1 MSMQIESVPV
11 SDLKEYEKNS
21 RTHSD
26 DQVAKIA
33 ASVEEFGFT
42 NPILIDE
49 SNGVIAGHGRLQAA
63 KRINMGEVPCIRLAH
78 LSESQKRA
86 YVIADNKIA
95 ESGGWDDEM
104 LKMEIMELAQ
114 DDYDLK
120 LTGYDE
126 DGLDSIIAIY
136 EEVMEA
142 VQKKRDHKET
152 GHSQHDTV
160 RQVILIY
167 TSDEYPRVMEAM
179 REYAEEHGLSSNTEV
194 VNHLLENAPSKD
206 RKKED

>member
-63 KRINMGEVPCIRLAH
+63 KRINRGAVPCIRLAH

-120 LTGYDE
+120 LTGFDE
-126 DGLDSIIAIY
+126 AGLDSILAIS

-152 GHSQHDTV
+152 GHSQQDTV

>member
-1 MSMQIESVPV
+1 MQIESVPV

-120 LTGYDE
+120 LTGFDE
-126 DGLDSIIAIY
+126 AGLDSILAIS

-152 GHSQHDTV
+152 GHSQQDTV

>member
-120 LTGYDE
+120 LTGFDE
-126 DGLDSIIAIY
+126 AGLDSILAIS

-152 GHSQHDTV
+152 GHSQQDTV

>member
-114 DDYDLK
+114 DDYALK
-120 LTGYDE
+120 LTGFDE
-126 DGLDSIIAIY
+126 AGLDSILAIS

-152 GHSQHDTV
+152 GHSQQDTV

>member
-49 SNGVIAGHGRLQAA
+49 SNVVIAGHGRLQAA

-120 LTGYDE
+120 LTGFDE
-126 DGLDSIIAIY
+126 AGLDSILAIS

-152 GHSQHDTV
+152 GHSQQDTV

>member
-26 DQVAKIA
+26 EQVAKIA

-120 LTGYDE
+120 LTGFDE
-126 DGLDSIIAIY
+126 AGLDSILAIS

-152 GHSQHDTV
+152 GHSQQDTV

>member
-26 DQVAKIA
+26 EQVAKIA

-120 LTGYDE
+120 LTGFDE
-126 DGLDSIIAIY
+126 AGLDSILAIS

-142 VQKKRDHKET
+142 GQKKRDHTET
-152 GHSQHDTV
+152 GHSQQDTV

>member
-95 ESGGWDDEM
+95 EIGGWDDEM

-120 LTGYDE
+120 LTGFDE
-126 DGLDSIIAIY
+126 AGLDSILAIS

-152 GHSQHDTV
+152 GHSQQDTV

>member
-120 LTGYDE
+120 LTGFDE
-126 DGLDSIIAIY
+126 AGLDSILAIS

-142 VQKKRDHKET
+142 VEKKRDHKET
-152 GHSQHDTV
+152 GHSQQDTV

>member
-1 MSMQIESVPV
+1 
-11 SDLKEYEKNS
+11 
-21 RTHSD
+21 
-26 DQVAKIA
+26 
-33 ASVEEFGFT
+33 
-42 NPILIDE
+42 
-49 SNGVIAGHGRLQAA
+49 
-63 KRINMGEVPCIRLAH
+63 
-78 LSESQKRA
+78 
-86 YVIADNKIA
+86 
-95 ESGGWDDEM
+95 
-104 LKMEIMELAQ
+104 MEIMELAQ

-120 LTGYDE
+120 LTGFDE
-126 DGLDSIIAIY
+126 AGLDSILAIS

-152 GHSQHDTV
+152 GHSQQDTV

>member
-86 YVIADNKIA
+86 YVIAANKIA

-104 LKMEIMELAQ
+104 LKMEILELAQ

-120 LTGYDE
+120 LTGFDE
-126 DGLDSIIAIY
+126 AGLDSILAIS

-152 GHSQHDTV
+152 GHSQQDTV

>member
-1 MSMQIESVPV
+1 MQIESVPV

-63 KRINMGEVPCIRLAH
+63 KRINMGEVPCISLAH

-120 LTGYDE
+120 LTGFDE
-126 DGLDSIIAIY
+126 AGLDSILAIS

-152 GHSQHDTV
+152 GHSQQDTV

>member
-49 SNGVIAGHGRLQAA
+49 SNGGIAGHGRLQAA

-120 LTGYDE
+120 LTGFDE
-126 DGLDSIIAIY
+126 AGLDSILAIS

-142 VQKKRDHKET
+142 VQKKRDHRET
-152 GHSQHDTV
+152 GHSQQDTV

>member
-63 KRINMGEVPCIRLAH
+63 KRINIGEVPCIRLAH

-104 LKMEIMELAQ
+104 LKMEILELAQ

-120 LTGYDE
+120 LTGFDE
-126 DGLDSIIAIY
+126 AGLDSILAIS

-152 GHSQHDTV
+152 GHSQQDTV

>member
-120 LTGYDE
+120 LTGFDE
-126 DGLDSIIAIY
+126 AGLDSILAIS

-152 GHSQHDTV
+152 GHSQQDTV

-167 TSDEYPRVMEAM
+167 TSDENPRVMEAM

-206 RKKED
+206 RIKED

>member
-1 MSMQIESVPV
+1 MQIESVPV

-42 NPILIDE
+42 NPMLIDE

-120 LTGYDE
+120 LTGFDE
-126 DGLDSIIAIY
+126 AGLDSILAIS

-152 GHSQHDTV
+152 GHSQQDTV

-179 REYAEEHGLSSNTEV
+179 REYAEEHGLSINTEV